1 MRTLSVRFLGV
12 AALLL
17 SACRPDQDSLAGPSE
32 AAVPPAFAAGASIS
46 CDLHV
51 DDDFVAPTA
60 PDYAT
65 IQAAITAA
73 SAGQTICVAAGTYVE
88 NISLDKSVKLYGANH
103 GIDPNTGSRGAE
115 AVIRPASQLLDWP
128 GGYALVKIDDALLA
142 LDGLVIDGFTLSG
155 DNPSLTGGFTRNGV
169 DLDALTALG
178 SSYDGTSFTNTAI
191 ANNIIVNF
199 GETNAD
205 FALEFW
211 AEATTAVGGGNLV
224 SRNRIENTGIA
235 VGFHG
240 NNYASITDNVI
251 INAGYGIYLNNHR
264 TPDPD
269 LADDREVSGN
279 TITIGS
285 TAHKAEPIGI
295 YLNQQATSS
304 GLAASPFTLKENGIT
319 VTAGGG
325 ASATGIRVQSIQAG
339 VTAVIQDND
348 ISGGLVGYNLLG
360 NTNTAGITVSG
371 GTVTG
376 ATYGVRA
383 ATRTAGSIPGG
394 TYTLSGMTI
403 TGSTGAGVE
412 VWDELTGTQTLNVSI
427 LGSTISGGA
436 AGIWAHGTDAVAT
449 ATRNAIAGQ
458 AGYAYDNARAGT
470 QDAQCN
476 WWGQATGPAAGQ
488 VNENTGAVDTDP
500 WLQSADL
507 ASQCPLTVPVISA
520 LATDPASPTPGQAF
534 TLTATATDASPIA
547 SAEYKVESGS
557 WTAMS
562 AVDGSFDELAEDL
575 TASLAGLAG
584 GTYSICVRA
593 TDAPAGGQ
601 TPSTSDGSDCLS
613 VTVAALSQDITVT
626 TAAPGSAEYEETF
639 SVAATASS
647 GLGVAIT
654 TSGGCSGSGTGSAT
668 ITMTSG
674 TTACA
679 VAYNQAGNGTYAAA
693 PEVTSSTTAT
703 KKDQSVTPGASTPAS
718 AAFGSSFTVTASTTS
733 GLGVLITSSGGCTGS
748 GTGSATITMTSGSVD
763 CMLAYNQGGNA
774 NYDAASEVTETV
786 QAAEAATTIQYTGQ
800 AYFGATQSLV
810 AQLSGPSACVSGKT
824 VTFSRD
830 ADGDGTYETSVGS
843 GTSNGSGVVTVSASL
858 SGGVYD
864 LFFEFAGDADCLGA
878 SNTVTIVVAGL
889 GDASN
894 GGGNYTI
901 SGAGRVNF
909 GYVAQVKTDKRT
921 GVKTVSGNLLW
932 HVQGKTRIKGT
943 VTAYTQQTCPA
954 GSPTG
959 LICAVVV
966 GTGQLF
972 TWDSATES
980 WVAGASG
987 VSFTATVWD
996 GGTSSSGK
1004 KGSTTTVLKP
1014 DFFGMNLPSQTVDGE
1029 SAPTQIKGGNIV
1041 VK

>member
-142 LDGLVIDGFTLSG
+142 LDGLVIDGFTLDG

-449 ATRNAIAGQ
+449 ATRNAITGQ

-488 VNENTGAVDTDP
+488 VNENTGTVDTDP

-507 ASQCPLTVPVISA
+507 ASQCPLTVPVISS
-520 LATDPASPTPGQAF
+520 LATDPASPTFGQTV
-534 TLTATATDASPIA
+534 TLSATATDAASPIA
-547 SAEYKVESGS
+547 SAEYKVGGGA
-557 WTAMS
+557 WIAMS
-562 AVDGSFDELAEDL
+562 AVDGTFDETSEGL
-575 TASLAGLAG
+575 TASLGTLG
-584 GTYSICVRA
+584 VGTYSVCVRA
-593 TDAPAGGQ
+593 TDAPASGE
-601 TPSTSDGSDCLS
+601 TPSSSDGTDCFN
-613 VTVAALSQDITVT
+613 VTVAKAAQAITPSIS
-626 TAAPGSAEYEETF
+626 APASATNGSSFTV
-639 SVAATASS
+639 SVTASS
-647 GLGVAIT
+647 GLPVAIT

-674 TTACA
+674 
-679 VAYNQAGNGTYAAA
+679 
-693 PEVTSSTTAT
+693 
-703 KKDQSVTPGASTPAS
+703 
-718 AAFGSSFTVTASTTS
+718 
-733 GLGVLITSSGGCTGS
+733 
-748 GTGSATITMTSGSVD
+748 SVD
-763 CMLAYNQGGNA
+763 CVVQYNQSGNG

-786 QAAEAATTIQYTGQ
+786 EATEAATAIQYTGL
-800 AYFGATQSLV
+800 AYFGSTAVTLTV
-810 AQLSGPSACVSGKT
+810 QLSGPAACLDNKA
-824 VTFSRD
+824 VTFTLD
-830 ADGDGTYETSVGS
+830 TNGDGFYDTPISGS
-843 GTSNGSGVVTVSASL
+843 ATTNASGVASLTTTL
-858 SGGVYD
+858 SGGVND
-864 LFFEFAGDADCLGA
+864 LFFEFAGDADCLGS
-878 SNTVTIVVAGL
+878 SNTVTVVVAGT

-894 GGGNYTI
+894 GGGNYTV

-909 GYVAQVKTDKRT
+909 GYIAQVKTDKRT
-921 GVKTVSGNLLW
+921 LVKTVSGNLLW

-943 VTAYTQQTCPA
+943 VTAYTQQTCPS

-1014 DFFGMNLPSQTVDGE
+1014 DFFGMNIASQTVAGE
-1029 SAPTQIKGGNIV
+1029 AAPVEIKGGNIV